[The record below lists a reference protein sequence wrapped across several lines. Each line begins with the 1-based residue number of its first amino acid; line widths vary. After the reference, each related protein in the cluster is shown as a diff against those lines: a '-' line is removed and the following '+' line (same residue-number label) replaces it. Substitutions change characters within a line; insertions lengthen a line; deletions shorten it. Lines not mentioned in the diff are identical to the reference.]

1 MAFEQNSVPGDVVR
15 PLNSVAPS
23 VAAVEPL
30 VLPATTAVAGA
41 VPIFYPASVADAG
54 LVGVGYGN
62 VASGGG
68 GAATWC
74 VRPAVS
80 IHSHSP
86 SMNPGVGFSHA
97 PGFTNRVAAAP
108 GGNAVDV
115 SGSFVA
121 ASHGYPM
128 NLGGN
133 WVAASNGLDSNG
145 GSSNNNGN
153 GSVNNNNNN
162 NALQGNGQVI
172 SNASDHGGVGAGS
185 SNPPSSRRSDQVS
198 EEGGDGSGSGR
209 KMKLMCSYGGKI
221 LPRPSDGMLRY
232 VGGQTRIISVK
243 RDVSFNDL
251 MQKMIGT
258 FGQAVVVKYQLPDE
272 DLDALVSISCPDD
285 LENMMEEYE
294 RLIERS
300 PDGSPKLRVF
310 LFSASELDS
319 SGMVQFFNI
328 QDAGL
333 KYVEAVNGITDGI
346 GGKLT
351 RKASYASA
359 ASTQNSDLSGVDA
372 LDSSNAAA
380 QGDFSGASLPI
391 SGPVLPEVN
400 VTASRDAT
408 AIPVVSEPGT
418 SYTDATVVSPG
429 IPFTNIGPTHT
440 PPFQNE
446 VELDKSIPVTF
457 SQPQFGVQQSGL
469 EIPPSAPVQTFVDPH
484 QEVMNHPDYVQLS
497 PHIGFPSP
505 QFLGKPSSIYS
516 QQQFH
521 DNTSRFGSHQVIP
534 ALQMT
539 MTQPFSHAAIRSNVN
554 QLQPFQQNRL
564 DQYNDENTSGL
575 RIHPLHAEQSYKA
588 YPVQVPFGGN
598 YGWVQVPSAEHVIFP
613 DAFVPQQPVIITEKV
628 QRVEDCIMCQKKLPH
643 AHSDPVVQDQHKSFV
658 GPIPDLIPSFFS
670 LPMEDNSRAQATN
683 VVLVSTPM
691 KEDNGEQAIGSRP
704 KVISKLDT
712 PAGVPCTDATGFPL
726 EPEGERVF
734 IQKLDWSDHPRNV
747 VIQEAVVRT
756 GEKQLPSDGLMVTA
770 PLSYRDDI
778 ARQHMV
784 PLENWAK
791 EDALVNKPVNNDIPL
806 VGATPVENPDCM
818 AQECPTEYTNELGST
833 ISKADAVEN
842 WMAQDLLKPIDGK
855 MDIPKI
861 GNPEN
866 FLNNDKFDYSNQH
879 AAEKKGALSDNFGK
893 SKLITDANQINMI
906 DMFPS
911 SAVEISY
918 GNNSRPV
925 EFNEVSQP
933 PVWGIPGSNPQSMG
947 GNHHKEDP
955 VLASAP
961 LSVRIGDV
969 QDSSNSL
976 FSNQDLW
983 NIHSNYFPPPRPN
996 KVALKKET
1004 YSIKDQLSENP
1015 GNSGEQN
1022 LDSQIDN
1029 GLYKTFKQNLT
1040 LEEARFAKVSPEDRQ
1055 LQAVAEGLAASVLHS
1070 SSSSNLDLHA
1080 RDVAHHEDIGDG
1092 DVQNNLIDI
1101 QHKDKTQ
1108 DLKSKYLEKSNFGFP
1123 ASDVGALQ
1131 VIKNCDLEEL
1141 TELGSGT
1148 FGTVYHGKW
1157 RGTDVAIKRIND
1169 RCFAGK
1175 PSEQERLRAD
1185 FWNEAIKLADLHHPN
1200 VVAFYGVVLDGP
1212 GGSVATVT
1220 EYMVN
1225 GSLRT
1230 ALQKNGR
1237 NLDKRKRL
1245 LIAMDVAFGMEY
1257 LHGKNIVH
1265 FDLKSDNL
1273 LVNLRDPHRPICKV
1287 GDLGLSKV
1295 KCQTLISG
1303 GVRGTLPWMAPELLN
1318 GSSSLVSE
1326 KVDVFSFGIVMWEL
1340 LTGEEPYADLHY
1352 GAIIGGIVNNT
1363 LRPPVPESC
1372 DPEWKLLMERCW
1384 SSEPSERP
1392 SFTEIA
1398 NGLLIIG
1405 VTGGVLVYIDPRLFS
1420 STHITNRF
1428 DMWLSRQ
1435 LNFFA
1440 TNTLSMY
1447 VGATTAEHDTAYR
1460 WGRL

>member
-1 MAFEQNSVPGDVVR
+1 MAFDQTSIPGDVVR
-15 PLNSVAPS
+15 PLNSVARS
-23 VAAVEPL
+23 VAEEPL
-30 VLPATTAVAGA
+30 VLPATTAVPGA
-41 VPIFYPASVADAG
+41 VPIFYPASVSDAG
-54 LVGVGYGN
+54 SVGMGYGN
-62 VASGGG
+62 VASCGGG
-68 GAATWC
+68 GAAATWC
-74 VRPAVS
+74 VRPAVP
-80 IHSHSP
+80 IHNHNHNHNP
-86 SMNPGVGFSHA
+86 SVNPAVGFSHA
-97 PGFTNRVAAAP
+97 PSFPNRVAAP

-121 ASHGYPM
+121 ATHGYPM

-133 WVAASNGLDSNG
+133 WVAAGNGLDNNTNSN
-145 GSSNNNGN
+145 SK
-153 GSVNNNNNN
+153 N
-162 NALQGNGQVI
+162 NALRGNSRVI
-172 SNASDHGGVGAGS
+172 RNAGDHVGGVGVVGVG
-185 SNPPSSRRSDQVS
+185 SNPPANQRVDQVS
-198 EEGGDGSGSGR
+198 EEGGDDSVSGR

-232 VGGQTRIISVK
+232 VGGQTRIVSIK

-251 MQKMIGT
+251 VQKMVNS
-258 FGQAVVVKYQLPDE
+258 FGQPVVIKYQLPGE
-272 DLDALVSISCPDD
+272 DLDALVSVSCPDD

-300 PDGSPKLRVF
+300 ADGSPKLRVF
-310 LFSASELDS
+310 LFSASELDP
-319 SGMVQFFNI
+319 SGVVQFVNLH
-328 QDAGL
+328 DGGL

-346 GGKLT
+346 SGKLT
-351 RKASYASA
+351 RKASYTSA
-359 ASTQNSDLSGVDA
+359 ASTQNSDLSGIDA
-372 LDSSNAAA
+372 PDGSNAA
-380 QGDFSGASLPI
+380 QGDVGGVPVPMPSALSPEGSVAASH
-391 SGPVLPEVN
+391 
-400 VTASRDAT
+400 DAT
-408 AIPVVSEPGT
+408 ANSVVSEPGT
-418 SYTDATVVSPG
+418 SCTDASAVSLG
-429 IPFTNIGPTHT
+429 IPVTNSGPTHA

-446 VELDKSIPVTF
+446 VELEKSIPVTF

-469 EIPPSAPVQTFVDPH
+469 EIPPSAPLQPFVDPR
-484 QEVMNHPDYVQLS
+484 QEFMHHADYVQLP
-497 PHIGFPSP
+497 PHMGFPNP
-505 QFLGKPSSIYS
+505 QLLGKPGSIYS
-516 QQQFH
+516 QHH

-534 ALQMT
+534 AVQMT
-539 MTQPFSHAAIRSNVN
+539 MTQPFSHAGVRPSVV
-554 QLQPFQQNRL
+554 QPQPFMQPQQNRL

-575 RIHPLHAEQSYKA
+575 RIHQLPAEQSYNA

-598 YGWVQVPSAEHVIFP
+598 YGWVNVPTPEHVIFP
-613 DAFVPQQPVIITEKV
+613 DAFVPQQPVMIPEKV
-628 QRVEDCIMCQKKLPH
+628 QRVEDCYMCQKKLPH
-643 AHSDPVVQDQHKSFV
+643 AHSDPVVQDQRNSCAV
-658 GPIPDLIPSFFS
+658 PIPDSIPSFYG
-670 LPMEDNSRAQATN
+670 LPMENNSRVQATN
-683 VVLVSTPM
+683 VVLVTAPM
-691 KEDNGEQAIGSRP
+691 KEDNFEQAVGTRP

-712 PAGVPCTDATGFPL
+712 PAGVPCADSAGLSL
-726 EPEGERVF
+726 EPEGERLF
-734 IQKLDWSDHPRNV
+734 IQKLDWSDHPRNA

-756 GEKQLPSDGLMVTA
+756 GEKQSPSDGQMGTA
-770 PLSYRDDI
+770 LLSYRDDI
-778 ARQHMV
+778 ALQHMV
-784 PLENWAK
+784 PVENWVR
-791 EDALVNKPVNNDIPL
+791 EDSLVNKYVNNDIPL
-806 VGATPVENPDCM
+806 VGGTSVENSDCM
-818 AQECPTEYTNELGST
+818 VQECPTEYTNELAST

-842 WMAQDLLKPIDGK
+842 WIAQGLLKPIDGRMDNPK
-855 MDIPKI
+855 M
-861 GNPEN
+861 GNPQI
-866 FLNNDKFDYSNQH
+866 FLNNDKFDYSTQH
-879 AAEKKGALSDNFGK
+879 AVEKKGLVPDNNPGK
-893 SKLITDANQINMI
+893 SKLIGDANQINMM
-906 DMFPS
+906 DMLPS
-911 SAVEISY
+911 STVEISS

-925 EFNEVSQP
+925 EYNEVTQP
-933 PVWGIPGSNPQSMG
+933 SVWGIPGSNPQSKS
-947 GNHHKEDP
+947 GNHQKDDA
-955 VLASAP
+955 VLS
-961 LSVRIGDV
+961 SVPPFGRFGDV

-983 NIHSNYFPPPRPN
+983 NIHSTYFPPPRPN
-996 KVALKKET
+996 KVAVKKDT
-1004 YSIKDQLSENP
+1004 NSNKDQFGENP

-1022 LDSQIDN
+1022 FEAQIDN
-1029 GLYKTFKQNLT
+1029 GLYQTFKQNLT
-1040 LEEARFAKVSPEDRQ
+1040 LEEARSAKVSSEDRQ

-1070 SSSSNLDLHA
+1070 STSSNLDLHA
-1080 RDVAHHEDIGDG
+1080 RDVSHHEDVGDG

-1101 QHKDKTQ
+1101 QDKDKAQ
-1108 DLKSKYLEKSNFGFP
+1108 DLKSKLPEKANFGFP

-1141 TELGSGT
+1141 IELGSGT

-1225 GSLRT
+1225 GSLRN

-1372 DPEWKLLMERCW
+1372 DPEWRLLMERCW

-1398 NGLLIIG
+1398 NGLRSMATKISPKG
-1405 VTGGVLVYIDPRLFS
+1405 QNQQQQPAS
-1420 STHITNRF
+1420 SQ
-1428 DMWLSRQ
+1428 SQ
-1435 LNFFA
+1435 
-1440 TNTLSMY
+1440 
-1447 VGATTAEHDTAYR
+1447 VQK
-1460 WGRL
+1460 

>member
-1 MAFEQNSVPGDVVR
+1 MAFDPNSIPGDVVR
-15 PLNSVAPS
+15 PLNSVS
-23 VAAVEPL
+23 VARSVAEEPL
-30 VLPATTAVAGA
+30 VLPANAAVHGA
-41 VPIFYPASVADAG
+41 VPLFYPASVSDAS
-54 LVGVGYGN
+54 LVGMGYGN

-74 VRPAVS
+74 VHPAVP
-80 IHSHSP
+80 IHNHNHNHNP
-86 SMNPGVGFSHA
+86 SVNPAVGFSHT
-97 PGFTNRVAAAP
+97 PSFPNRVAAA

-121 ASHGYPM
+121 ATHGYPM

-133 WVAASNGLDSNG
+133 WVATGNGLDSSN
-145 GSSNNNGN
+145 SSNGN
-153 GSVNNNNNN
+153 GNNS
-162 NALQGNGQVI
+162 NALQGNSRVV
-172 SNASDHGGVGAGS
+172 SNTSDHVGGVGVVGVG
-185 SNPPSSRRSDQVS
+185 SNPPASQRADQTS
-198 EEGGDGSGSGR
+198 EEGGDDSALGR
-209 KMKLMCSYGGKI
+209 KMKLMCSHGGKI

-243 RDVSFNDL
+243 RDASFNEL
-251 MQKMIGT
+251 VQKMVGT
-258 FGQAVVVKYQLPDE
+258 FGQPVVIKYQLPDE
-272 DLDALVSISCPDD
+272 DLDALVSVSCPDD

-310 LFSASELDS
+310 LFNASELDS
-319 SGMVQFFNI
+319 SGVVQYVNLH
-328 QDAGL
+328 DGGL
-333 KYVEAVNGITDGI
+333 KYVEAVNGITDGN

-351 RKASYASA
+351 RKASYTSA
-359 ASTQNSDLSGVDA
+359 ASTQNSDLSGIDP
-372 LDSSNAAA
+372 LDSSNAA
-380 QGDFSGASLPI
+380 QGDVNGVPVPI
-391 SGPVLPEVN
+391 SGPLSPVGN
-400 VTASRDAT
+400 VVASHDAT
-408 AIPVVSEPGT
+408 AISESGT
-418 SYTDATVVSPG
+418 SYTDTSAASLG
-429 IPFTNIGPTHT
+429 IPVTNSGQIHT
-440 PPFQNE
+440 PAFHNE
-446 VELDKSIPVTF
+446 VELEKSVPVTF

-469 EIPPSAPVQTFVDPH
+469 EIPPSAPLQTFVDPR
-484 QEVMNHPDYVQLS
+484 QEVMNHADYVQLP
-497 PHIGFPSP
+497 PHMGFQNP
-505 QFLGKPSSIYS
+505 QLLGKPGSIYS
-516 QQQFH
+516 QHQFP
-521 DNTSRFGSHQVIP
+521 DSTSPFGSHQVIP

-539 MTQPFSHAAIRSNVN
+539 MAQPFSHAGVRPSVI
-554 QLQPFQQNRL
+554 QTQPFMQPKQNRL
-564 DQYNDENTSGL
+564 DQYNDENNSRL
-575 RIHPLHAEQSYKA
+575 RIHQLPADQSYKA
-588 YPVQVPFGGN
+588 YPIQIPFGGN
-598 YGWVQVPSAEHVIFP
+598 YGWVQVPSQEHVIFP
-613 DAFVPQQPVIITEKV
+613 DAFVPQQPVMMPEKV
-628 QRVEDCIMCQKKLPH
+628 QRLEDCYMCQKKLPH
-643 AHSDPVVQDQHKSFV
+643 AHSDPVVQDQRHSCA
-658 GPIPDLIPSFFS
+658 GPILDSIPSFYSF
-670 LPMEDNSRAQATN
+670 PMEETSRAQTTN
-683 VVLVSTPM
+683 MILVTAPM
-691 KEDNGEQAIGSRP
+691 KEDNVEQAVGTRP

-712 PAGVPCTDATGFPL
+712 PAGVPCTDTTGIPL
-726 EPEGERVF
+726 EPVGERVF
-734 IQKLDWSDHPRNV
+734 IQNLDWSDHPRNA

-756 GEKQLPSDGLMVTA
+756 GEKQSQNDGLMGAT
-770 PLSYRDDI
+770 PLPYQDDI
-778 ARQHMV
+778 TRQHIV
-784 PLENWAK
+784 PVENWAR

-806 VGATPVENPDCM
+806 VGGTSVESPDCRV
-818 AQECPTEYTNELGST
+818 QECPTEYKNELAST

-842 WMAQDLLKPIDGK
+842 WIAQDLAKPIDGK
-855 MDIPKI
+855 MDNPKI
-861 GNPEN
+861 GNPEI
-866 FLNNDKFDYSNQH
+866 FLNNDKFNCSSQH
-879 AAEKKGALSDNFGK
+879 AVEKKGVAPDNNLGK
-893 SKLITDANQINMI
+893 SKMITDANQINMMEI
-906 DMFPS
+906 LPGS
-911 SAVEISY
+911 TVEISY
-918 GNNSRPV
+918 GNNSRSV
-925 EFNEVSQP
+925 ESNEVTQP
-933 PVWGIPGSNPQSMG
+933 PVWGIPGSNPQSKS
-947 GNHHKEDP
+947 GNQHKDDAALSSVP
-955 VLASAP
+955 P
-961 LSVRIGDV
+961 SVRFGDV

-983 NIHSNYFPPPRPN
+983 NIHSSYFPPPRPN
-996 KVALKKET
+996 KVAVKKEA
-1004 YSIKDQLSENP
+1004 YSNKDQLSDNP
-1015 GNSGEQN
+1015 GNSGEQI
-1022 LDSQIDN
+1022 LEAQTDN
-1029 GLYKTFKQNLT
+1029 GLHQTFKQNST
-1040 LEEARFAKVSPEDRQ
+1040 LEEARSSKVSSEDRQ
-1055 LQAVAEGLAASVLHS
+1055 LQAIAEGLAASVLHS
-1070 SSSSNLDLHA
+1070 STSSNLDLHA
-1080 RDVAHHEDIGDG
+1080 RDVSHHEDTG

-1108 DLKSKYLEKSNFGFP
+1108 DKSKLPEKANFGFP

-1141 TELGSGT
+1141 IELGSGT

-1225 GSLRT
+1225 GSLRN

-1372 DPEWKLLMERCW
+1372 DPEWRLLMERCW

-1398 NGLLIIG
+1398 NGLRSMATKISPKG
-1405 VTGGVLVYIDPRLFS
+1405 QNQQQQPAS
-1420 STHITNRF
+1420 SQ
-1428 DMWLSRQ
+1428 SQ
-1435 LNFFA
+1435 
-1440 TNTLSMY
+1440 
-1447 VGATTAEHDTAYR
+1447 VQK
-1460 WGRL
+1460 